1 MTIEEMK
8 AEITTDLTT
17 EILLTDGDLFN
28 LPLLTSKINNAVMEV
43 RAARKYP
50 TTYSAEKIESDLVK
64 FYSTIRNI
72 ALYDYNQSGA
82 EGQKS
87 FSETGMNITYVDRER
102 LFWGVE
108 PITKFYRG

>member
-17 EILLTDGDLFN
+17 EIMLTDADLFN

-50 TTYSAEKIESDLVK
+50 TSYTEAKIEDDLIK
-64 FYSTIRNI
+64 YYSVIRNL

-82 EGQKS
+82 EGQKG
-87 FSETGMNITYVDRER
+87 FSETGMNITYVDRET
-102 LFWGVE
+102 LFWGVK
-108 PITKFYRG
+108 PIATVI